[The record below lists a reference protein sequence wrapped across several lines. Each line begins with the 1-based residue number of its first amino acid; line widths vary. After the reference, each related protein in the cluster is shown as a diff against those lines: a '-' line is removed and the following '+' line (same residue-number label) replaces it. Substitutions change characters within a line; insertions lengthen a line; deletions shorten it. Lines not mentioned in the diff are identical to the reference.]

1 MPSCR
6 PTLLPGWRRALAG
19 IILVMAAGP
28 AMAQES
34 STELPLGGLSLVVQ
48 GDPSGIVVQSVQMQ
62 VTPDRVTIRY
72 AVQNAGPA
80 PADAKLVLVLPK
92 LDFSDPDVQWAIPG
106 IEPTNFVDAAVKV
119 DGRALRLAAS
129 QAADLNGRNVT
140 ADLRRAKIS
149 LVPVGTFQNE
159 VQALQPKALESL
171 AASGII
177 QQAGTT
183 PDGAPLYFPTWT
195 VETILSAPVKIP
207 ADKPVSL
214 ELSYRASVGVSR
226 DTVLRKALRD
236 RASLAGPLD
245 SLKRIYCIDGVTLA
259 GIDKLSAA
267 GEANGA
273 QIEERRI
280 RILLQPLVA
289 NRPTNLLKLSV
300 DKGRPDRITSFC
312 SQGVKKTGPTTF
324 QSEARDVTE
333 ALDFRILLVG
343 PR

>member
-6 PTLLPGWRRALAG
+6 PTLLPDWRHALAG
-19 IILVMAAGP
+19 AVLVLVAGQ
-28 AMAQES
+28 AVAQES
-34 STELPLGGLSLVVQ
+34 STELPLGGLSLVVP
-48 GDPSGIVVQSVQMQ
+48 GDPSGLMVQSAQMQ
-62 VTPDRVTIRY
+62 VTPERVTIRY
-72 AVQNAGPA
+72 TVQNTGPG
-80 PADAKLVLVLPK
+80 PADAKLVLALPR

-106 IEPTNFVDAAVKV
+106 VEATNFVDAAVKV
-119 DGRALRLAAS
+119 DGRPLRLASS

-159 VQALQPKALESL
+159 VQALQPKALETL
-171 AASGII
+171 AGSGVI

-183 PDGAPLYFPTWT
+183 PDGAPLYFPAWT
-195 VETILSAPVKIP
+195 VETSLSAPVKIQ
-207 ADKPVSL
+207 ADKPVAL
-214 ELSYRASVGVSR
+214 ELSYRTSVGVSR

-236 RASLAGPLD
+236 RSTLAGPFD
-245 SLKRIYCIDGVTLA
+245 ALKRAYCIDGVTLA

-289 NRPTNLLKLSV
+289 NRPTGLLKLSV

-324 QSEARDVTE
+324 QSEARDVSE

>member
-1 MPSCR
+1 MV
-6 PTLLPGWRRALAG
+6 LVAG
-19 IILVMAAGP
+19 QAA
-28 AMAQES
+28 AQES
-34 STELPLGGLSLVVQ
+34 STELPLGGLSLVFP
-48 GDPSGIVVQSVQMQ
+48 GDPGALVVQSTQMQ

-72 AVQNAGPA
+72 TVQNAGPA
-80 PADAKLVLVLPK
+80 PADAKLVLALPR

-106 IEPTNFVDAAVKV
+106 IEPTNFVDATVKV
-119 DGRALRLAAS
+119 DGRPLRLAAS

-159 VQALQPKALESL
+159 IQALQPKALETL
-171 AASGII
+171 AGSGII
-177 QQAGTT
+177 QQAGTS

-195 VETILSAPVKIP
+195 VDTVLSAPVKLP
-207 ADKPVSL
+207 SDKPTAL
-214 ELSYRASVGVSR
+214 ELSYRTSVGVSR
-226 DTVLRKALRD
+226 DTVLRKGLRD
-236 RASLAGPLD
+236 RANLAGPFD
-245 SLKRIYCIDGVTLA
+245 ALKRTYCIDGVTLA

-280 RILLQPLVA
+280 RIQLQPLVA
-289 NRPTNLLKLSV
+289 NRPTGSLKLSV

-324 QSEARDVTE
+324 QSEARDVTD